1 MFNIKVRGAPPV
13 SIHLVIFIKT
23 DVFYHFGSLSPVLF
37 FKREVLLNAKVR
49 KLLKITA

>member
-23 DVFYHFGSLSPVLF
+23 DVFYHFGSLSPVVF
-37 FKREVLLNAKVR
+37 FKREVLYARIEYKRLTDR
-49 KLLKITA
+49 